1 MGKLLL
7 GSGSSFESLVSAGIT
22 TVVLAVVAVI
32 LAIAA
37 TVLAMIFIVPEK
49 RREKLNAFGKFL
61 HDTCNFKF
69 LLVEKILQVFYIFTT
84 SFVIIN
90 GFFTLF
96 QNFLVGLLTMI
107 FGPIIIRLIYELIMV
122 FVLLL
127 KNVIMINKKMK
138 DQTGNTD
145 GHDMFAAPDLKGVQ
159 EEIRQRREASAQN
172 RQTAAPE
179 AGAQRFCMYCGT
191 PLDENGQ
198 CPNCKK

>member
-1 MGKLLL
+1 MGNLLL
-7 GSGSSFESLVSAGIT
+7 GSGSSLGNLVSAGIT
-22 TVVLAVVAVI
+22 TIVLTIVAVI

-69 LLVEKILQVFYIFTT
+69 LLVEKILQVLYIFMT
-84 SFVIIN
+84 SFAIIN

-96 QNFLVGLLTMI
+96 QNFLSGIIIMI
-107 FGPIIIRLIYELIMV
+107 ISPIIIRLVYELIMV
-122 FVLLL
+122 IVLLL

-138 DQTGNTD
+138 DQTGSAD

-172 RQTAAPE
+172 RQAAAPE